1 MAQEPQGFDTLTM
14 FYGSKQAIYGVYW
27 FSGMGFWEVW
37 NRTEPKLMGVYH
49 KSTIDKAGKQ
59 WPEILPK
66 LISIWEGKGIYKVGG
81 PGWEIPAWRTRK
93 KDPIIEIPSGQIG
106 LDFN

>member
-1 MAQEPQGFDTLTM
+1 MNKSPKEFAAITT
-14 FYGSKQAIYGVYW
+14 FYRSERSAYSVYW
-27 FSGMGFWEVW
+27 YAEQGLWEVW
-37 NRTEPKLMGVYH
+37 DRTEPKLMGVYH

-66 LISIWEGKGIYKVGG
+66 LISIWEGKGIYKAGG
-81 PGWEIPAWRTRK
+81 PGREIPAWRTRK

-106 LDFN
+106 LNFN